1 VEWRDEAIILG
12 LKRHGETSV
21 IVEVLTRNHGRHR
34 GVVRGGRG
42 KRLSAVIQPGN
53 TVEVVWRARIEEQLG
68 QFAIEG
74 LKLRAANLITQA
86 SSLYALST
94 LASHC
99 RLLPERD
106 PHEMLYDTLDV
117 LVNHLHE
124 PKLIAALLI
133 RFEIALLTELGF
145 GIDLSCCVATGST
158 QELIYVSPKSARAVC
173 RVAGEPYK
181 DKLLKLPNFLN
192 GRAILVQPEAQDLKE
207 GFALTGYF
215 LDRHVFEPRGILM
228 PEARQLLVTN
238 CIV

>member
-1 VEWRDEAIILG
+1 MEWRDEAIILG

-21 IVEVLTRNHGRHR
+21 ILEVLTRNHGRHR
-34 GVVRGGRG
+34 GVVRGGRS

-53 TVEVVWRARIEEQLG
+53 TVELVWRARIEEQLG
-68 QFAIEG
+68 QFAVEG
-74 LKLRAANLITQA
+74 IKLRAANLITQS

-106 PHEMLYDTLDV
+106 PHEILYETLEV
-117 LVNHLHE
+117 LVDHLHE

-133 RFEIALLTELGF
+133 RFEIALLAELGF
-145 GIDLSCCVATGST
+145 GIDLSCCAATGST

>member
-1 VEWRDEAIILG
+1 MEWRDEAIILG

-21 IVEVLTRNHGRHR
+21 IVEVLTRDHGRHR

-53 TVEVVWRARIEEQLG
+53 TVQVVWRARIEEQLG
-68 QFAIEG
+68 QFAVEG
-74 LKLRAANLITQA
+74 LKLRAANLITQ
-86 SSLYALST
+86 SSALYALST
-94 LASHC
+94 LGSHC

-106 PHEMLYDTLDV
+106 PHEALYETLKV
-117 LVNHLHE
+117 LVDHLHE

-133 RFEIALLTELGF
+133 RFEIALLKELGF

-192 GRAILVQPEAQDLKE
+192 GRAILMQPDKNELSA
-207 GFALTGYF
+207 GFTLSSYF
-215 LDRHVFEPRGILM
+215 LDRHVFEPRGMMM
-228 PEARQLLVTN
+228 PEARQALISNFLA
-238 CIV
+238 

>member
-1 VEWRDEAIILG
+1 MEWRDEAIILG

-21 IVEVLTRNHGRHR
+21 IVEVLTRNHGRYR
-34 GVVRGGRG
+34 GLVRGGRG

-53 TVEVVWRARIEEQLG
+53 TVELVWRARIEEQMG
-68 QFAIEG
+68 QFAVEG

-86 SSLYALST
+86 AALYALST
-94 LASHC
+94 LASYC

-106 PHEMLYDTLDV
+106 PHESLYETLNV
-117 LVNHLHE
+117 LVDHLHE

-133 RFEIALLTELGF
+133 RFEIALLAELGF

-173 RVAGEPYK
+173 RIAGEPYK

-192 GRAILVQPEAQDLKE
+192 GRAILAQPDRQELNS
-207 GFALTGYF
+207 GFALSGFF
-215 LDRHVFEPRGILM
+215 LDRHVFHPRGVLM
-228 PEARQLLVTN
+228 PDARQAFIGSFL
-238 CIV
+238 

>member
-1 VEWRDEAIILG
+1 MEWRDEAIILG
-12 LKRHGETSV
+12 LKRYGETSV
-21 IVEVLTRNHGRHR
+21 IVEALTRNHGRHR

-53 TVEVVWRARIEEQLG
+53 TVELVWRARIEEQLG
-68 QFAIEG
+68 QFAVEG
-74 LKLRAANLITQA
+74 LKLRSANLITQA

-106 PHEMLYDTLDV
+106 PHEMLYETLEV
-117 LVNHLHE
+117 LVDHLHE

-145 GIDLSCCVATGST
+145 GIDLSCCAATGST

-181 DKLLKLPNFLN
+181 DKLLKLPSFLN
-192 GRAILVQPEAQDLKE
+192 GRGVLAEPNKDEIRA
-207 GFALTGYF
+207 GFTLSAYF
-215 LDRHVFEPRGILM
+215 LDRHVFDPRGILM
-228 PEARQLLVTN
+228 PEARQAFIGLCQV
-238 CIV
+238 